1 MTKPQFITSLLS
13 VKPYLLIKMEPK
25 DIQNKIKIKKMELSG
40 NPDPKSKEKI
50 QKQINILNTELRLA
64 QMKKNI

>member
-1 MTKPQFITSLLS
+1 
-13 VKPYLLIKMEPK
+13 MEPK